1 MESTEHIFHG
11 GKQKSRPEKT
21 VNTFRSPSIFLCSLL
36 VAEAHHSSQLITPK
50 GEGKK
55 KNRADNSDWRQHACY
70 YLTDSSDRFI
80 RLGVLGYDL
89 LGLPN
94 YCD

>member
-50 GEGKK
+50 GRGGKEK
-55 KNRADNSDWRQHACY
+55 QSRQQ
-70 YLTDSSDRFI
+70 
-80 RLGVLGYDL
+80 
-89 LGLPN
+89 
-94 YCD
+94 